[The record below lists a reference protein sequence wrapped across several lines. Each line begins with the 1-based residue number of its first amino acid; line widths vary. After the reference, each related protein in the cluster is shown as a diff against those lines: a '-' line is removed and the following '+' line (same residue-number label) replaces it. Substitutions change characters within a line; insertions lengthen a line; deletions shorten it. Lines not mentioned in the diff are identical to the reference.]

1 MLRIICAAT
10 ILLCLFATPAFA
22 QTPDTILI
30 NGKILTVDSKFS
42 TREALSIH
50 DGKILVVGTT
60 SDIRKSAGP
69 RTQVIDLQ
77 GRTVIP
83 GLIDSH
89 IHAIRAGLTYSSE
102 VNWVGVTSIS

>member
-1 MLRIICAAT
+1 MLRIVSAA
-10 ILLCLFATPAFA
+10 ILLCLFVAPAWA
-22 QTPDTILI
+22 QTPDTILV

-50 DGKILVVGTT
+50 DGKILSVGTT

-83 GLIDSH
+83 GLIDSLS
-89 IHAIRAGLTYSSE
+89 HAIRAGLTYSSE
-102 VNWVGVTSIS
+102 